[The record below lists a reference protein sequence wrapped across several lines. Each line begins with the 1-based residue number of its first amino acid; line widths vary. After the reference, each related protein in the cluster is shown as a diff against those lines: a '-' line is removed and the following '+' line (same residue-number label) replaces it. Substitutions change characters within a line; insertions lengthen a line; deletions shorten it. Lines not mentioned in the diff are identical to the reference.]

1 MNRWQSIFVMLPMM
15 WATATAQ
22 TLDPEIIKWGT
33 LATEASDWGQVLK
46 QMNAE
51 LVKQSGGTLVIRF
64 YFGRDEQDLVSLLN
78 NKQSDAVSMTTVG
91 LGQVLP
97 EIAVLQMP
105 MLFSEY
111 EEWDYVKENLTA
123 EFVKRFDKAGYTF
136 LGWADL
142 GFIYLFSKERIRT
155 QSDLQKTKVWAWTL
169 DPLAKAIALAAGR
182 EPVLL
187 PIESVLSA
195 LINGD
200 VQTVYGPP
208 LGCLVY
214 QWHTQVKYMT
224 DLRLNVGIGAA
235 IMDKGRFERL
245 SKEHQDL
252 LLKIAKKY
260 HEQLVDRIRQ
270 SNEESLRVLKQRGL
284 QVTSVPHIEE
294 RKWRQVF
301 VRIQNQF
308 VGQLYEKDLLDQI
321 RNLVKQYRSK
331 NN

>member
-1 MNRWQSIFVMLPMM
+1 MNRWQSIFVVLPMM

-22 TLDPEIIKWGT
+22 TVDKEIIKWGT

-51 LVKQSGGTLVIRF
+51 LVKQSGGKLKIRF

-78 NKQSDAVSMTTVG
+78 NKQSDVASMTTVG

-97 EIAVLQMP
+97 EIAALQMP

-111 EEWDYVKENLTA
+111 EEWDYVKENLTE

-155 QSDLQKTKVWAWTL
+155 QSDLQKSKIWAWTL

-187 PIESVLSA
+187 PIESVLTA
-195 LINGD
+195 LINGN
-200 VQTVYGPP
+200 VQTVYAPP

-235 IMDKGRFERL
+235 IMNKGRFERL
-245 SKEHQDL
+245 SKEHRDL
-252 LLKIAKKY
+252 LQRLAKKY
-260 HEQLVDRIRQ
+260 HERLVNRIRE

-284 QVTSVPHIEE
+284 QVTSVPRIEE

-301 VRIQNQF
+301 VRVQNQF
-308 VGQLYEKDLLDQI
+308 VGQLYEKELLDQI
-321 RNLVKQYRSK
+321 RNLVKQHRNQK
-331 NN
+331 

>member
-1 MNRWQSIFVMLPMM
+1 MNRWQSIFVVLPMM

-22 TLDPEIIKWGT
+22 TVDKEIIKWGT

-51 LVKQSGGTLVIRF
+51 LVKQSGGKLKIRF

-78 NKQSDAVSMTTVG
+78 NKQSDVASMTTVG

-97 EIAVLQMP
+97 EIAALQMP

-111 EEWDYVKENLTA
+111 EEWDYVKENLTE

-155 QSDLQKTKVWAWTL
+155 QSDLQKSKIWAWTL

-187 PIESVLSA
+187 PIESVLTA
-195 LINGD
+195 LINGN
-200 VQTVYGPP
+200 VQTVYAPP

-235 IMDKGRFERL
+235 IMNKGRFERL
-245 SKEHQDL
+245 SKEHRDL
-252 LLKIAKKY
+252 LQRIAKKY
-260 HEQLVDRIRQ
+260 HERLVKRIRE

-284 QVTSVPHIEE
+284 QVTSVPRIEE

-301 VRIQNQF
+301 VRVQNQF
-308 VGQLYEKDLLDQI
+308 VGQLYEKELLDQI
-321 RNLVKQYRSK
+321 RNLVKQHRNQK
-331 NN
+331 

>member
-1 MNRWQSIFVMLPMM
+1 MNRWQSIFVVLPMM

-22 TLDPEIIKWGT
+22 TVDKEIIKWGT

-51 LVKQSGGTLVIRF
+51 LVKQSGGKLKIRF

-78 NKQSDAVSMTTVG
+78 NKQSDVASMTTVG

-97 EIAVLQMP
+97 EIAALQMP

-111 EEWDYVKENLTA
+111 EEWDYVKENLTE

-155 QSDLQKTKVWAWTL
+155 QSDLQKSKIWAWTL

-187 PIESVLSA
+187 PIESVLTA

-200 VQTVYGPP
+200 VQTVYAPP

-235 IMDKGRFERL
+235 IMNKGRFERL
-245 SKEHQDL
+245 SKEHRDL
-252 LLKIAKKY
+252 LQRIAKKY
-260 HEQLVDRIRQ
+260 HERLVKRIRE

-284 QVTSVPHIEE
+284 QVTSVPRIEE

-301 VRIQNQF
+301 VRVQNQF
-308 VGQLYEKDLLDQI
+308 VGQLYEKELLDQI
-321 RNLVKQYRSK
+321 RNLVKQHRNQK
-331 NN
+331 

>member
-1 MNRWQSIFVMLPMM
+1 MNRWQSIFVVLPMM

-22 TLDPEIIKWGT
+22 TVDKEIIKWGT

-46 QMNAE
+46 QMNAD
-51 LVKQSGGTLVIRF
+51 LVKQSGGKLVIRF
-64 YFGRDEQDLVSLLN
+64 YFGRDEQDLVALLK
-78 NKQSDAVSMTTVG
+78 NKQCDAVSLTTVG

-123 EFVKRFDKAGYTF
+123 EFVKRFDKTGYTF

-155 QSDLQKTKVWAWTL
+155 QSDLQKSKVWAWTL
-169 DPLAKAIALAAGR
+169 DPIAQAFASAAGS

-187 PIESVLSA
+187 PIESVLTS
-195 LINGD
+195 LRNDEI
-200 VQTVYGPP
+200 QTVYTSP
-208 LGCLVY
+208 LACIVY
-214 QWHTQVKYMT
+214 QWQTQVKYLT
-224 DLRLNVGIGAA
+224 DLPLTVGIGAA

-245 SKEHQDL
+245 SKEHRDL
-252 LLKIAKKY
+252 LQTLAKKY
-260 HEQLVDRIRQ
+260 HEQLVNRIRE
-270 SNEESLRVLKQRGL
+270 SNEESLRVLQERGL
-284 QVTSVPHIEE
+284 KIIDVPQMEK
-294 RKWRQVF
+294 RKWRQVL
-301 VRIQNQF
+301 VRVQNRF
-308 VGQLYEKDLLDQI
+308 IGQLYEKDLLDQI
-321 RNLVKQYRSK
+321 RNLVKQYRNK